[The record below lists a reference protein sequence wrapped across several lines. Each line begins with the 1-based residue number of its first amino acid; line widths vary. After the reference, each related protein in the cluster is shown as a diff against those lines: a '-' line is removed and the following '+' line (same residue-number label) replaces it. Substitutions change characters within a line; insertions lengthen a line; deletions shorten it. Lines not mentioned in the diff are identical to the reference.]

1 MCLIVSSENGK
12 LIDLK
17 DLEIAY
23 DNNPDGAGVMWFED
37 GRVHQLH
44 TVPQSFAE
52 VRDLAYHVAG
62 KPHAMHL
69 RYCTR
74 GKVNHD
80 NCHPFTVLSKDQG
93 DDHDLTL
100 MHNGT
105 FQWITFTEEH
115 KKLDWSDT
123 AVFAGR
129 LQKNLRE
136 HKSTSKI
143 QLDHIF
149 DTQIVERLSKRVSSW
164 NKVVFLDSNGRWSY
178 LNKSAGEVRN
188 EMWYSNTYSLKVGY
202 RDKQV
207 THHGPSKTYTY
218 VNGVKTETTTSYSS
232 SYGSTCDTII
242 PKKEKSKTGGKTKTT
257 FQRSGL
263 ANNYVYMVTANDFED
278 DFVLVDPQTMRTVS
292 GNSRLGKSERKK
304 LRAWLENE
312 KKLEELKN
320 EKKYERKMLVDEKGR
335 KIATV
340 TKPETKDSSVKT
352 AETVIVKDK
361 EEKKIVTPF
370 DGDDDDTLPLHRLPE
385 YYSQTMFQ

>member
-12 LIDLK
+12 LIDLT

-23 DNNPDGAGVMWFED
+23 NNNPDGAGVMWFED

-44 TVPQSFAE
+44 TVPNSFAE

-74 GKVNHD
+74 GKINHD
-80 NCHPFTVLSKDQG
+80 NCHPFTVLNKDQG

-149 DTQIVERLSKRVSSW
+149 DGQIVERLSKRVSSW

-178 LNKSAGEVRN
+178 LNKSAGEIRH

-207 THHGPSKTYTY
+207 AHHGPSKTYTY
-218 VNGVKTETTTSYSS
+218 VNGVKTETTTSYSTS
-232 SYGSTCDTII
+232 FSGSTCDTII
-242 PKKEKSKTGGKTKTT
+242 PPKEKSKGAKTKTT

-263 ANNYVYMVTANDFED
+263 SSNYVYMVTASHFED
-278 DFVLVDPQTMRTVS
+278 DFVLVDPQTMRTV
-292 GNSRLGKSERKK
+292 NDNKRLGKSERKK

-312 KKLEELKN
+312 KKLEELRA
-320 EKKYERKMLVDEKGR
+320 EKKYERKMLTDSKGR

-340 TKPETKDSSVKT
+340 TKPSDKDSSVKT
-352 AETVIVKDK
+352 AETIVVSDK
-361 EEKKIVTPF
+361 TKEDSKIVTPF
-370 DGDDDDTLPLHRLPE
+370 DDEDTIPLYQLPGFYTE
-385 YYSQTMFQ
+385 SMFQ